1 MRAKSVKDSIK
12 KIFLILAAVTLGS
25 GFTFAAG
32 STPLDFATL
41 DINMGTRAAGMAGAF
56 TAMSGDASAVFY
68 NPAGLSDIKL
78 IQLDVAY
85 DKWLLDSSFQYAN
98 AALPVGYGVVGGF
111 FSYTNYGVFEQRDS
125 NGVDLGS
132 SINPNSISG
141 GLDYGA
147 PVTDY
152 LSLGMGLKIS
162 NMSIASYS
170 ALGFLLDAGALA
182 KIGDIGSIGAALQ
195 NFDLNS
201 SGVYDIRGGL
211 SVNVLNISGNKL
223 TAALDAKYSTLYSMS
238 YAAGI
243 ELKLFKILTLRGG
256 YDFSSANQ
264 ALEGITGLSAGAGI
278 KIDQLSFDYAFT
290 SKGDLGITNLVG
302 LTFLYESSEE
312 KEKEDYAKLTRFL
325 AMQTYLDGEE
335 LFKAGDYKGA
345 TRKWED
351 VKAMAPDY
359 EGIDIDIAKAKKMIS
374 SAGDM
379 KRAEKL
385 FAEGMKFYEKFEF
398 DKAAKTWDGVK
409 NIYPAYK
416 DIDLWLNDAREL
428 KSSKG
433 MSKQAEKY
441 FRDGLKYYN
450 DCEYTKALST
460 WQAGLAKDPNFAKIK
475 QYIERTKIK
484 QQEMQEDISKAKAEV
499 AKDASVVEGVKKLR
513 NLANMCPSYEDATS
527 MLSTL
532 KELINSKTKEY
543 YYKGIEKYTDG
554 NLDAAIVYWKNIEEL
569 DPKSDY
575 VLKVKRYI
583 EDARSK
589 QKALRGMEGK

>member
-1 MRAKSVKDSIK
+1 MRPIGVKNRIK
-12 KIFLILAAVTLGS
+12 KFFLISAATLLGAN
-25 GFTFAAG
+25 FAFA
-32 STPLDFATL
+32 TTANPIDFASL
-41 DINMGTRAAGMAGAF
+41 DINMGARAAGLAGAF
-56 TAMSGDASAVFY
+56 TAISDDASSVFY

-78 IQLDVAY
+78 IELDAAY

-111 FSYTNYGVFEQRDS
+111 FSYTNYGIFEQRDS
-125 NGVDLGS
+125 NGVDMNN
-132 SINPNSISG
+132 SINPNNISG
-141 GLDYGA
+141 GLAYGA

-152 LSLGMGLKIS
+152 LSLGIGLNAS
-162 NMSIASYS
+162 NISIASYS
-170 ALGFLLDAGALA
+170 AYGFLLNAGVLA
-182 KIGDIGSIGAALQ
+182 KIGDIVSIGAALQ
-195 NFDLNS
+195 NFNLSS
-201 SGVYDIRGGL
+201 SGVYNIRSGFG
-211 SVNVLNISGNKL
+211 VNVFNIQGNKL
-223 TAALDAKYSTLYSMS
+223 TAAVDAKYSALYGMS
-238 YAAGI
+238 YAAGA

-256 YDFSSANQ
+256 YNFSSANQ
-264 ALEGITGLSAGAGI
+264 VLQGVTGLSAGAGI
-278 KIDQLSFDYAFT
+278 TIDQLSFDYAFT

-302 LTFLYESSEE
+302 LKFLYESSEE
-312 KEKEDYAKLTRFL
+312 KEKDNYMKMTRFL
-325 AMQTYLDGEE
+325 ASQTYADGEE
-335 LFKAGDYKGA
+335 LFKAGDYRGA
-345 TRKWED
+345 MRKWEE
-351 VKAMAPDY
+351 VKASVPDY
-359 EGIDIDIAKAKKMIS
+359 EGIDIDIAKARKMIL
-374 SAGDM
+374 SAGNL
-379 KRAEKL
+379 KRADKL

-398 DKAAKTWDGVK
+398 EKAVKSWDDVK
-409 NIYPAYK
+409 KIYPAYK
-416 DIDLWLNDAREL
+416 DIDLWMNDAREL

-450 DCEYTKALST
+450 DCDYTKALST

-484 QQEMQEDISKAKAEV
+484 QQEMQDDIGKAKAEV

-513 NLANMCPSYEDATS
+513 NLVNMCPAYEDATS
-527 MLSTL
+527 MLATL

-554 NLDAAIVYWKNIEEL
+554 NLDAAIIYWKNIEEL

-589 QKALRGMEGK
+589 QKALQGMQGK